1 MKLVDGTD
9 APIANETIR
18 ISVNEDS
25 YEGNYTTDE
34 HGQSWF
40 SIDTTT
46 FTEASLEIQVSGRDR
61 AERLG

>member
-1 MKLVDGTD
+1 MKLVDGTG

-18 ISVNEDS
+18 VSVNGES
-25 YEGNYTTDE
+25 YKGNYTTDE
-34 HGQSWF
+34 QGQSWF

>member
-1 MKLVDGTD
+1 MKLVDGID

-18 ISVNEDS
+18 ISVNEGN

-34 HGQSWF
+34 QGQSWF

-46 FTEASLEIQVSGRDR
+46 FTEASLEIRVSGRDR